1 MEHTP
6 SIFTTKS
13 QVLLAFVAL
22 LACCVPTCSMARSRA
37 AWWGEVTYV
46 VDGDT
51 VQIQPVRS
59 GKPLSI
65 RIDGIDAPEICQAGG
80 KEARD
85 ALKRR
90 TLNQRVSV
98 HGTRRDIYGR
108 LLARIVINGEDQGE
122 WMVAEG
128 LAWSYRYRG
137 HPGRY
142 ALQQRSAEVAGIG
155 LFTRS
160 SAAPPV
166 NPRIFR
172 KQHGSCY
179 V

>member
-1 MEHTP
+1 M
-6 SIFTTKS
+6 
-13 QVLLAFVAL
+13 LAFVAL
-22 LACCVPTCSMARSRA
+22 LACCAPTCSAARSQA
-37 AWWGEVTYV
+37 SWWGEVTYV

-51 VQIQPVRS
+51 VHVRPLRG
-59 GKPLSI
+59 GKSLSI

-80 KEARD
+80 REARD

-90 TLNQRVSV
+90 TLGQRVTV

-137 HPGRY
+137 HSGRY
-142 ALQQRSAEVAGIG
+142 ALQQRDAEVAGIG

-160 SAAPPV
+160 PAAPPV

-179 V
+179 F